1 MKIRSIVTGFFTVLL
16 FMGFSVPWN
25 VTENS
30 MTTDIGFVPA
40 AIAGA
45 DKDKVISTPAP
56 LICKPADEM
65 GGDAKD
71 TKDKADE
78 SKKEAKDS
86 KDKADKSKSDID
98 ADKDA
103 SDKDKEDAKD
113 KADKADKDYKDAK
126 DKADKA
132 DKDYKDAKKE
142 CTPCTTPDGKPGLWV
157 SEGKDCSSSRKLA
170 PEAFRQLHG
179 N

>member
-1 MKIRSIVTGFFTVLL
+1 MNIRFITTGVFAIFL
-16 FMGFSVPWN
+16 FMGFDVSLQTTAN
-25 VTENS
+25 GKI
-30 MTTDIGFVPA
+30 TDIAAVPT
-40 AIAGA
+40 AIAGD
-45 DKDKVISTPAP
+45 DKDAEKPAP
-56 LICKPADEM
+56 LICKAADEM

-132 DKDYKDAKKE
+132 DKDYEDAKKE